1 MLKTLW
7 LLFFAFLKV
16 GTFGY
21 GGGPSMIPLIQKE
34 VVEVY
39 AWMTNEEFVDYF
51 GMGNM
56 LPGPIAIK
64 MSGYIGYKVGA
75 QKGGL
80 LGGVLGATMA
90 LLGVNLPGL
99 VLMFVVAL
107 FYLRIKDNP
116 KVTAPLSAAKAA
128 VIGLLLWTTYE
139 LAKPVMLAPGRGL
152 AAPIRPWD
160 RIGIALAAFALV
172 TFLNVH
178 PIFVILGAALLGIL
192 IY

>member
-39 AWMTNEEFVDYF
+39 GWMANEEFIDYL
-51 GMGNM
+51 GMGNA

-64 MSGYIGYKVGA
+64 MSGYIGYQVGTK
-75 QKGGL
+75 QGGL
-80 LGGVLGATMA
+80 LGGVLGAVMA

-107 FYLRIKDNP
+107 VYWRIKDNP
-116 KVTAPLSAAKAA
+116 KVTAPLNGAKAA

-139 LAKPVMLAPGRGL
+139 LAKPVVLAPGRGL
-152 AAPIRPWD
+152 AAPIVPWD
-160 RIGIALAAFALV
+160 RVGIALVAFALV
-172 TFLNVH
+172 TFLKVH
-178 PIFVILGAALLGIL
+178 PIFVILGAALLGAL